1 MVPIQQFYLGN
12 PQTPSSSSYPRP
24 QSMSQASLTGVN
36 TNAQQKTHSNHQ
48 SVPAVQN
55 SPTSQTTNRHTPPPQ
70 PTLEPTP
77 EEAEERLDDQGGE
90 ASKQPIRTGRR
101 REGTMNKSFK
111 FPPDPSESVPPVPD
125 IPKNLP
131 ASTRQPKTSTE
142 DEEGGEVAMAV
153 PSSVEVPPPP
163 PIEKERTNSS
173 LSDLDD
179 VGETE
184 EISLY

>member
-1 MVPIQQFYLGN
+1 
-12 PQTPSSSSYPRP
+12 
-24 QSMSQASLTGVN
+24 
-36 TNAQQKTHSNHQ
+36 
-48 SVPAVQN
+48 
-55 SPTSQTTNRHTPPPQ
+55 
-70 PTLEPTP
+70 
-77 EEAEERLDDQGGE
+77 
-90 ASKQPIRTGRR
+90 
-101 REGTMNKSFK
+101 MNKSFK